1 MKFRMNKLLNVS
13 PKVTAPL
20 DSRFCPAAL
29 VLRNYREAV
38 KKSDSGIPLVIGLE
52 RENSLLSRFEMEVFP
67 NNSSAENLNDTLLLV
82 ERLVKFLLWSHGG
95 WKIYVGGPKAIGEYI
110 RSCYTVK
117 GNRSFDVDLMTCIYE
132 RRFEVISMDASE
144 VPPGKQMNMSI
155 GGHFDGCR
163 IGFDL
168 GGSDYKICAVID
180 GQPVYSEEIP
190 WDPKN
195 EPDPSYHYFHIKNAL
210 EKAASY
216 LPRVD
221 AIGGSAAGVYV
232 DNKVKVASLFRSV
245 PNDVFEKEVK
255 SMFLNIAKK
264 WRVPFQVINDG
275 DVTALAGA
283 LSLGKNAMFGIAMGT
298 SEAAGYITPEG
309 QVTGWLN
316 ELSSAPVDFNPGAA
330 RDEWTGDYGVGAQYF
345 SQNAV
350 NRLAEAAGYPFPPGM
365 DLPEQL
371 KFAQE
376 KVEAGDIGA
385 MRIFETIGVYLGYI
399 IPYYKEFYDFQ
410 DLLILGRVTSGMGG
424 DIILVQARR
433 VLELEFPDLA
443 GAVELHLPDEKS
455 RRIGQAVAAS
465 SLPPIKTE

>member
-1 MKFRMNKLLNVS
+1 MKYKTNRRLNVS
-13 PKVTAPL
+13 PKITPPL

-29 VLRNYREAV
+29 VLRNYRQAV
-38 KKSDSGIPLVIGLE
+38 KKNGSGIPLVIGLE
-52 RENSLLSRFEMEVFP
+52 RENSLLSRFEMDVFP
-67 NNSSAENLNDTLLLV
+67 GNDTLLLV

-95 WKIYVGGPKAIGEYI
+95 WKIYMGGPKTIGEYI

-117 GNRSFDVDLMTCIYE
+117 GNRSFDVDLMSRIYE
-132 RRFEVISMDASE
+132 RPFEVISMDASE
-144 VPPGKQMNMSI
+144 VPPGKQMSMSI

-168 GGSDYKICAVID
+168 GGSDYKTCAVID
-180 GQPVYSEEIP
+180 GQTVYNEEVR

-195 EPDPSYHYFHIKNAL
+195 EPDPSYHYRRIKNAL
-210 EKAASY
+210 EKAASH

-245 PNDVFEKEVK
+245 PEDVFEKEVK

-283 LSLGKNAMFGIAMGT
+283 LSLGKNAVFGMAMGT

-350 NRLAEAAGYPFPPGM
+350 NRLAEAAGYSFHREM
-365 DLPEQL
+365 KRPERL
-371 KFAQE
+371 KFVQE
-376 KVEAGDIGA
+376 KVEAGDIKA
-385 MRIFETIGVYLGYI
+385 IRIFETIGVYLGYT

-410 DLLILGRVTSGMGG
+410 NLLILGRVTSGIGG
-424 DIILVQARR
+424 EIIREQAKKI
-433 VLELEFPDLA
+433 LEIEFPDLA

-465 SLPPIKTE
+465 GLPPIKTG